1 MEYQKIINSLDN
13 TPNELTKLEV
23 KLRQSTKDGQIKF
36 KSSMTKSRLCDYSDA
51 YILVKGSISI
61 TAQAEDN
68 PNNGNKEVIFKNC
81 APFTDCLSETNNA
94 QIDNAKDID
103 VVMPMYSLIE
113 CSNNYLKLSGSLWYY
128 YIDPPALSG
137 AGALTNF
144 SATDSSAWFKFK
156 QKITGLKVANGRNN
170 VETTM
175 PLKYLSNL
183 WKTLEM
189 LSINC
194 EINITLTWPI
204 KECVI

>member
-1 MEYQKIINSLDN
+1 
-13 TPNELTKLEV
+13 
-23 KLRQSTKDGQIKF
+23 
-36 KSSMTKSRLCDYSDA
+36 MTKSRLCDYSDA

-113 CSNNYLKLSGSLWYY
+113 CSNNYLKLSGSLWHY

-194 EINITLTWPI
+194 EINLTLTWPI
-204 KECVI
+204 KACVI

>member
-1 MEYQKIINSLDN
+1 MHIYL
-13 TPNELTKLEV
+13 
-23 KLRQSTKDGQIKF
+23 
-36 KSSMTKSRLCDYSDA
+36 
-51 YILVKGSISI
+51 KGSISI

-81 APFTDCLSETNNA
+81 GPFTDCISETNNT

-113 CSNNYLKLSGSLWYY
+113 CSNNYLKLSGSLWHY

-144 SATDSSAWFKFK
+144 SATDSSAWFEFK

-194 EINITLTWPI
+194 EINLTLTWPI
-204 KECVI
+204 KACVI